1 MGREEEGGE
10 VTAPSCF
17 YRDAGCTCTGQGDA
31 APAGAGRALLQP
43 TGLVAAPSRAGG
55 PGCTLGGRM
64 LKGREASQLHTTA
77 TLLLVVFPRF
87 SALNLFFSPNLQRR
101 CWGESQEG
109 CRVRASGLLHG
120 SFSPSSAQLSTKK
133 PFIYFFPPRKGQK

>member
-1 MGREEEGGE
+1 M
-10 VTAPSCF
+10 TAPSCF
-17 YRDAGCTCTGQGDA
+17 YRDAGCTCMGQGDA
-31 APAGAGRALLQP
+31 EAGRALLQP
-43 TGLVAAPSRAGG
+43 TALVAAPSRAGA

-64 LKGREASQLHTTA
+64 LKGREASQLHATA
-77 TLLLVVFPRF
+77 TLLLVVFPQF
-87 SALNLFFSPNLQRR
+87 SALNLFFFSPNLQCR

-120 SFSPSSAQLSTKK
+120 SFSPSSARLSTKK